1 MRAFAL
7 AAVIGVGMTFTGVAA
22 ANPYSDANISFAT
35 PSGWNVERLGADSSV
50 GVLSFNASNDCFF
63 FGIPNPNTATSSAE
77 AARNSTNPMS
87 QSEWITAAS
96 AAQMRRDFFPSG
108 ATVVS
113 SSVDTSGFWP
123 VQRAQLQGSKTV
135 QAAIQVRPG
144 YELRA
149 FCAGSANFDQIFSSV
164 AHPNDATWRTQAES
178 ASGDRA
184 ARQAAQEAAAAQQAQ
199 QTAQPQQSEADGVND
214 GVSRSSRDP
223 RARRR
228 GN

>member
-1 MRAFAL
+1 MRALAL
-7 AAVIGVGMTFTGVAA
+7 AAVIGAGMTFGGVAV
-22 ANPYSDANISFAT
+22 ANPYSDANLTFAT
-35 PSGWNVERLGADSSV
+35 PNGWNVERLGADSSM

-63 FGIPNPNTATSSAE
+63 FSIPNPASAGSSAE
-77 AARNSTNPMS
+77 AARNTDDLLPNAD
-87 QSEWITAAS
+87 WVAA
-96 AAQMRRDFFPSG
+96 AGVAQMRRDFFPSG

-123 VQRAQLQGSKTV
+123 VQRAQLQGAKTV

-149 FCAGSANFDQIFSSV
+149 FCSGNADFNAIFATV
-164 AHPNDATWRTQAES
+164 AHPNDATWRQQAEQ
-178 ASGDRA
+178 AGADRA
-184 ARQAAQEAAAAQQAQ
+184 ARQAAQQQQ
-199 QTAQPQQSEADGVND
+199 QEQQQQQAQPQQDEADGVND
-214 GVSRSSRDP
+214 GVARSSRDP